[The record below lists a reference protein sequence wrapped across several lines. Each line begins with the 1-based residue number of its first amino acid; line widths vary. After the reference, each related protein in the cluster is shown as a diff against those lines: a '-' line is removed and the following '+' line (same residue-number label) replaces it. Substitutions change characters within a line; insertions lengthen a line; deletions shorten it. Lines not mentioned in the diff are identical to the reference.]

1 MFNDFNENSLA
12 RSRLQIK
19 NPNHNSQLFY
29 PSFSVENNYAFK
41 QKQFDNYINPSNI
54 RGFYDP
60 KNSWPHQRV
69 QSSASYV
76 PAYKMTTNSYPSRTY
91 SNRQDPYKQDSYK
104 QDPYKIYHSIQ
115 SANNDFDK
123 IIRKIQ
129 IENFKTLTTF
139 DSTSKQ
145 PEETKPFQ
153 MMEPSNYQYPNLGSR
168 YNRNYNLPLDMYAKS
183 NNMQLNMYA
192 KSNNLPLDMYA
203 KSNNMNNQGFV
214 KAYYSNGNDIRQ
226 YKNHYDNS
234 KSSSNEDM
242 AKFKGYLNEQKGSV
256 RTNPSLTLNSGDIN
270 PNYGFSHEIKHPKG
284 YQKSYFVRTEAKENP
299 PSTTSSEMPIKN
311 QEKDEFSELD
321 NFETKING
329 KSSSRWFPF
338 DDSSHRDSWFD
349 NKFYKD
355 FVTDPNVKFPKYDL
369 NKNNN
374 DRDYDFSKNNKPIY
388 KFVSPES
395 EIQTNDSH
403 SYQQSPNR
411 SAYNSS
417 SNEPYPMSKFFTVGT
432 TLKF

>member
-1 MFNDFNENSLA
+1 MA
-12 RSRLQIK
+12 RSRFQIK
-19 NPNHNSQLFY
+19 NPNYNSQLFY

-54 RGFYDP
+54 RGFYDLQNP
-60 KNSWPHQRV
+60 WPHQRV

-76 PAYKMTTNSYPSRTY
+76 PAYKLITNSHPSWTY
-91 SNRQDPYKQDSYK
+91 SNRQDPHKF
-104 QDPYKIYHSIQ
+104 YHTIQ

-129 IENFKTLTTF
+129 IENFKTLAAY

-153 MMEPSNYQYPNLGSR
+153 IMEPSNYQYPNLGSR
-168 YNRNYNLPLDMYAKS
+168 YNRNYNLPLDMYAKP
-183 NNMQLNMYA
+183 NNF
-192 KSNNLPLDMYA
+192 
-203 KSNNMNNQGFV
+203 NNQGFV
-214 KAYYSNGNDIRQ
+214 KTYYSNGNDIRQ
-226 YKNHYDNS
+226 YKDHYDNS

-242 AKFKGYLNEQKGSV
+242 AKSKGYSNEQKGYSNEQKGYSNEQKGSA
-256 RTNPSLTLNSGDIN
+256 RKNPSLTLNPGDIN
-270 PNYGFSHEIKHPKG
+270 SNYGFSHEIKHPKG
-284 YQKSYFVRTEAKENP
+284 YHKSYFVRTQAKENP
-299 PSTTSSEMPIKN
+299 SPSNIKNELPIKK

-355 FVTDPNVKFPKYDL
+355 FITDPNVKFPKYD
-369 NKNNN
+369 N
-374 DRDYDFSKNNKPIY
+374 DRSYDFSKNNKPIY

-395 EIQTNDSH
+395 EIQTNDSY
-403 SYQQSPNR
+403 SYSYQSPNR
-411 SAYNSS
+411 NAYNSS

>member
-1 MFNDFNENSLA
+1 MFNDFNSLA
-12 RSRLQIK
+12 RSRFQIK

-76 PAYKMTTNSYPSRTY
+76 PAYKMTTNSYLSRIH
-91 SNRQDPYKQDSYK
+91 SNK
-104 QDPYKIYHSIQ
+104 QDPYKIYQTIQ
-115 SANNDFDK
+115 SANDDFDK

-168 YNRNYNLPLDMYAKS
+168 YDRNYNLPLDMYAKS
-183 NNMQLNMYA
+183 NNF
-192 KSNNLPLDMYA
+192 
-203 KSNNMNNQGFV
+203 NNQGFV

-242 AKFKGYLNEQKGSV
+242 AKFKGYFNEQKGSV
-256 RTNPSLTLNSGDIN
+256 RKNPSLTLNSGDIN
-270 PNYGFSHEIKHPKG
+270 SNYGFSHEIKHPKG

-299 PSTTSSEMPIKN
+299 SPSTKNNEMPIKN

-355 FVTDPNVKFPKYDL
+355 FVTEPNVKFPKYD
-369 NKNNN
+369 N
-374 DRDYDFSKNNKPIY
+374 DRGYDFSKNKPIY

-411 SAYNSS
+411 NAYNSS